1 MSHLDELGTRAAG
14 AVMATYPQPAA
25 AFVRGQG
32 TVLFD
37 GEGRAHLDF
46 LCGLAVTSLGHAH
59 PAVTEA
65 VAAQAAT
72 LVHTS
77 NLFVT
82 EPAVELAE
90 RLGRITGWGD
100 AKVFFSQCGATANE
114 AAIKLARKHGKRQHP
129 DKVRVVALLGSFH
142 GRTLTTLEA
151 TGQPAKHAPFAP
163 LAGFVDHVPH
173 DDPDALRAAVTD
185 ETCAV
190 LLEVV
195 QGEGGVRPVDHAVLV
210 AARQACDA
218 VGALLLV
225 DEVQTGIGRTG
236 PWFAFQD
243 APVEP
248 DVVTVAKALA
258 NGLPIG
264 ACIARGVAADVLEP
278 GDHASTFGG
287 NPVVCAAANAV
298 LRTIEDEH
306 LLTTARTRA
315 SRLRDGLTALADRV
329 PGVAGVRG
337 RGLLLGLLLEA
348 PVAAEVVAGCREAG
362 LLVNA
367 VAPDVVR
374 LAPPLTVTRAEV
386 DAALR
391 TLEDVLVGLE
401 AGVPASEV
409 PT

>member
-1 MSHLDELGTRAAG
+1 MTHLDDLRTRADRH
-14 AVMATYPQPAA
+14 VMSTYGTPSA

-37 GEGRAHLDF
+37 GDGDTYLDF

-59 PAVTEA
+59 PAVTAA
-65 VAAQAAT
+65 VADQAAT

-77 NLFVT
+77 NLYLT

-90 RLGRITGWGD
+90 RLADVTGWPD
-100 AKVFFSQCGATANE
+100 ATVFLAQCGATANE
-114 AAIKLARKHGKRQHP
+114 AAIKLARKHGKAQHP
-129 DKVRVVALLGSFH
+129 GKVRVVALEGSFH

-173 DDPDALRAAVTD
+173 DDAAALTAAVTS

-190 LLEVV
+190 LLEIV
-195 QGEGGVRPVDHAVLV
+195 QGEGGVRPVPAEVLA
-210 AARQACDA
+210 AARAACDR
-218 VGALLLV
+218 VGALLVV

-236 PWFAFQD
+236 PWFAFQATD
-243 APVEP
+243 VVP

-258 NGLPIG
+258 NGMPIG
-264 ACIARGVAADVLEP
+264 ACIARGPAAAVFAP
-278 GDHASTFGG
+278 GDHATTFGG

-298 LRTIEDEH
+298 LRTIADDD
-306 LLTTARTRA
+306 LLTTAAARA
-315 SRLRDGLTALADRV
+315 KRLRGGLEALVGDAPHASD
-329 PGVAGVRG
+329 VRG
-337 RGLLLGLLLEA
+337 TGLLLGLVLDA
-348 PVAAEVVAGCREAG
+348 PVAAEVVEACRERH

-374 LAPPLTVTRAEV
+374 LAPPLTVGRQEV
-386 DAALR
+386 DRALADLRAALE
-391 TLEDVLVGLE
+391 TVADLPE
-401 AGVPASEV
+401 ATP
-409 PT
+409 